1 MQIYR
6 ISHNY
11 FDDTVLE
18 RKKMVACHKKVFKQ
32 YKT

>member
-6 ISHNY
+6 ISHDY

-18 RKKMVACHKKVFKQ
+18 RKKNRKMSQKSL
-32 YKT
+32 